1 MRHLRP
7 MRYVEEVARHGSIR
21 RAAERLNVTASAINR
36 RIADLEAELG
46 TMLFERLPR
55 GMRPT
60 AAGELL
66 LAHIRTQAADLDR
79 VRSQIEELRGLR
91 RGTVRLA
98 CSQALAHRFVGSAI
112 AGFRARAPLV
122 GFQVTVCDHAAALAL
137 LADYEVDLVL
147 VVGPPRSSDVL
158 ALASVEQPLVA
169 VMPEGHRLA
178 SRPVVRLRDLEG
190 ETLVLPDRSL
200 AGRQILDAALGRRG
214 AAARPVVECNAFDL
228 LWQVLRSERAVSVQ
242 FALGAPRPGGPA
254 EAGLVS
260 RPFDPREVPAATIVL
275 GQLRERALPVAA
287 ARFAERLASGL
298 AELAAAGDG

>member
-7 MRYVEEVARHGSIR
+7 MRYVAEVARHGSIR

-46 TMLFERLPR
+46 TALFERLPR

-66 LAHIRTQAADLDR
+66 LAHIRSQAADLDR

-98 CSQALAHRFVGSAI
+98 CSQALAHRVVGRGI
-112 AGFRARAPLV
+112 AAFRRRAPLV
-122 GFQVTVCDHAAALAL
+122 GFQVTVCDHEAALAL
-137 LADYEVDLVL
+137 LAAYEVDLVL

-158 ALASVEQPLVA
+158 VLASVAQALVA
-169 VMPEGHRLA
+169 VMAETHRLA
-178 SRPVVRLRDLEG
+178 ARKVVRLEHLAG
-190 ETLVLPDRSL
+190 ETLALPDRSL
-200 AGRQILDAALGRRG
+200 AGRRILDAAFARAGL
-214 AAARPVVECNAFDL
+214 AAPPSVESNAFDL
-228 LWQVLRSERAVSVQ
+228 LWQIVRTESAISVQ
-242 FALGAPRPGGPA
+242 FALGAPALDGPA

-260 RPFDPREVPAATIVL
+260 RRLDPREVPEATIVL
-275 GQLRERALPVAA
+275 GQLAERALSVAA
-287 ARFAERLASGL
+287 ARL
-298 AELAAAGDG
+298 AEALAADLAGL